1 MKKVRVLIVDDSV
14 YNLHVLE
21 LMLNQYPEI
30 QPEIMTAL
38 NGQQAVEAVV
48 NNNMTNPFT
57 HIFMDLHMPVLDGE
71 KVYLYSSKATRIL
84 RELHISGQIN
94 LDKT

>member
-1 MKKVRVLIVDDSV
+1 M

-71 KVYLYSSKATRIL
+71 KATRIL

>member
-48 NNNMTNPFT
+48 KNNMTNPFT

-71 KVYLYSSKATRIL
+71 KATRIL

>member
-71 KVYLYSSKATRIL
+71 KATRIL

>member
-1 MKKVRVLIVDDSV
+1 
-14 YNLHVLE
+14 
-21 LMLNQYPEI
+21 MLNQYPEI

-48 NNNMTNPFT
+48 KNNMTNPFT

-71 KVYLYSSKATRIL
+71 KATRIL